1 MIFSQDNVMKIVYEQ
16 CKTFEARHE
25 LDILTEAETARVS
38 NTVLADLYQDIVE
51 KPHVDYGD
59 IPKSRGRVEKYKGTA
74 NMIKS
79 LDIIDQICA
88 KSGNNDSDCAKAIT
102 IVKDAIVNLSNQ
114 ANKFEAG
121 FKTEN
126 DYIMVLYNAVL
137 LSCVEATSYILSS
150 YIDFAKRIDGAEFKL
165 IDDPDRSGELQ
176 LYVLRDFNYGCKT
189 GEIPRSM
196 NESILNNR
204 KNFGGVTV
212 ATALA
217 VGAGATLIIPT
228 IRNLIF
234 GVYYSRMKL
243 SDFLAQQAQFIEA
256 NNTSVK
262 NLSGLSPQEKD
273 RISNKQ
279 LQSAAKLMKL
289 SDKIRV
295 DYKLASQ
302 RGHADTKKANEKYTL
317 KNVNDKVIGNQ
328 DFALF

>member
-25 LDILTEAETARVS
+25 LDILTEAEVARVS

-59 IPKSRGRVEKYKGTA
+59 IPRSRGRVEKYKGTA

-79 LDIIDQICA
+79 LDIIDEICA
-88 KSGNNDSDCAKAIT
+88 KSGNKTSPCADAVQEIKS
-102 IVKDAIVNLSNQ
+102 AIVNLSNN
-114 ANKFEAG
+114 ATKFEAG

-126 DYIMVLYNAVL
+126 DFIIVLYNSIMLA
-137 LSCVEATSYILSS
+137 CVEGTSHILSS

-165 IDDPDRSGELQ
+165 VDGKDRSGGLH
-176 LYVLRDFNYGCKT
+176 LDVIRNFNRGCKS
-189 GEIPRSM
+189 GEIQRSM

-204 KNFGGVTV
+204 KNFGGITV
-212 ATALA
+212 ASALA

-234 GVYYSRMKL
+234 GVYYSRMKVA
-243 SDFLAQQAQFIEA
+243 DFLEQQAQFVEA

-262 NLSGLSPQEKD
+262 NLSGLSPKEKD
-273 RISNKQ
+273 DIAGKQ
-279 LQSAAKLMKL
+279 LKFASKLMQL
-289 SDKIRV
+289 SDKIKV

-302 RGHADTKKANEKYTL
+302 RGDNDVNKANSKYTL